1 MDYDRDA
8 LKLAIRCVVEEGVP
22 IRQTAEMYNVC
33 QSQHWVTKC
42 QVKSVSTQSLGP
54 LCI

>member
-8 LKLAIRCVVEEGVP
+8 LKLAVRCVVEEGVP
-22 IRQTAEMYNVC
+22 IRRAAEMYNVPK
-33 QSQHWVTKC
+33 STLGDRV
-42 QVKSVSTQSLGP
+42 QVKSVSMQSLGP